1 MHGKKKIKNTHT
13 HHWNLH
19 SPQPSCNSSDFPL
32 QKTESVLLPEKQLKW
47 NTAISIPVLYRV
59 GIYSIF
65 WSFVLGPRF
74 KWLKTLRL
82 PLLSKKL
89 LHTFHHCNLIFLW
102 HGNISFL
109 PQSHPV
115 LTLHIINSSTVCCL
129 SSSLRIIV
137 HASRS
142 IYIICQL
149 LSSCH
154 QFKCSPVFLIIS

>member
-1 MHGKKKIKNTHT
+1 MGKKIHIHTTETSILPSQVATHLT
-13 HHWNLH
+13 FY
-19 SPQPSCNSSDFPL
+19 SRKQ
-32 QKTESVLLPEKQLKW
+32 SVLLPEKRLKW
-47 NTAISIPVLYRV
+47 NTAKSIPLLYRV
-59 GIYSIF
+59 GMYSIF

-82 PLLSKKL
+82 PRLSKTL

-129 SSSLRIIV
+129 SSSLRIIT
-137 HASRS
+137 HASQS

-154 QFKCSPVFLIIS
+154 QFKRSPVFLIIS

>member
-1 MHGKKKIKNTHT
+1 MGKKYTYTPLKPPFSPAKLQLISLSTPENSQCSCQKSD
-13 HHWNLH
+13 WN
-19 SPQPSCNSSDFPL
+19 
-32 QKTESVLLPEKQLKW
+32 E
-47 NTAISIPVLYRV
+47 TAKSIPLLYRV

-102 HGNISFL
+102 HGNIFL

-129 SSSLRIIV
+129 SSSLRIIT
-137 HASRS
+137 HASQS

-154 QFKCSPVFLIIS
+154 QFKRSPVFLIIS